1 MKSIFTTIFLISLCT
16 TYSLGQDDLLLN
28 QLVLICQDKKA
39 TIGFAIQALEQEG
52 TITYNDHIHY
62 PMQSVYKFHLALAV
76 LNQVDRGKWDLDQK
90 IWISK
95 KDLLPD
101 TWSPLRDKYPNG
113 ELYLSLREILTYTVA
128 QSDNN
133 GCDILF
139 RLIGGPAKVNKYI
152 HSLGIKDI
160 AIKATEEQMHKKYK
174 AQFANWTT
182 PTAAIEALKI
192 FDNKLILSPTTK
204 NFLWNTMVKTTT
216 GPNKLKGL
224 LPHDA
229 IVGHKTGYS
238 GTNDQ
243 GITAASNDIGIMVL
257 PNGKKISLAVFV
269 TQSSENEATN
279 DRIMAEVAEAVWN
292 HFVNYQ

>member
-76 LNQVDRGKWDLDQK
+76 LNQVDRGKWDIDQK

-113 ELYLSLREILTYTVA
+113 ELYLPLREILTYTVA

-182 PTAAIEALKI
+182 PTAAIEALII

>member
-1 MKSIFTTIFLISLCT
+1 MKSIFTTIFLISLCS

-76 LNQVDRGKWDLDQK
+76 LNQVDRGKWDIDQK

-113 ELYLSLREILTYTVA
+113 ELYLPLREILTYTVA

>member
-76 LNQVDRGKWDLDQK
+76 LNQVDRGKWDIDQK

-113 ELYLSLREILTYTVA
+113 ELYLPLREILTYTVA

-182 PTAAIEALKI
+182 PTAAIEALII

-224 LPHDA
+224 LPHYA

>member
-1 MKSIFTTIFLISLCT
+1 MKSIFTTIFLISLST

-76 LNQVDRGKWDLDQK
+76 LNQVDRGKWDIDQK

-113 ELYLSLREILTYTVA
+113 ELYLPLREILTYTVA

>member
-76 LNQVDRGKWDLDQK
+76 LNQVDRGKWDIDQK

>member
-1 MKSIFTTIFLISLCT
+1 MKSIFTTIFLISLCS

-76 LNQVDRGKWDLDQK
+76 LNQVDRGKWDIDQK

-101 TWSPLRDKYPNG
+101 AWSPLRDKYPNG
-113 ELYLSLREILTYTVA
+113 ELYLSLREILSYTVA

>member
-1 MKSIFTTIFLISLCT
+1 MKSIFTTIFLISLCS

-76 LNQVDRGKWDLDQK
+76 LNQVDRGKWDIDQK

-101 TWSPLRDKYPNG
+101 NWSPLRDKYPNG
-113 ELYLSLREILTYTVA
+113 ELYLTLREILTYTVA

>member
-76 LNQVDRGKWDLDQK
+76 LNQVDRGKWDIDQK

-113 ELYLSLREILTYTVA
+113 ELYLSLREILSYTVA